1 MLGGKALSRMRMR
14 RGRLEIF
21 AFSISSLHI
30 LKHFGRVAVRE
41 AIVKS
46 FGVSD
51 MAVTAPRGTFSTPKI
66 LGHRPKAFNIYKVIR
81 TC

>member
-1 MLGGKALSRMRMR
+1 MCML
-14 RGRLEIF
+14 RGRLEFF

-46 FGVSD
+46 FGVLE
-51 MAVTAPRGTFSTPKI
+51 MAVTAPGELFRHRNF
-66 LGHRPKAFNIYKVIR
+66 LGHDPKALNIYNVIR